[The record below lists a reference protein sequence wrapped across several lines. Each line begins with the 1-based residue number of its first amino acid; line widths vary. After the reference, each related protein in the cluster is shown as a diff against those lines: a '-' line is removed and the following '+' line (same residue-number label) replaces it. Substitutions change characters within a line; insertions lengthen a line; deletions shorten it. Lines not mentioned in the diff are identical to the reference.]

1 MLKVNL
7 VRELEISE
15 YQNVFKTVFN
25 PRVFVILA

>member
-7 VRELEISE
+7 VRELGISE

-25 PRVFVILA
+25 SRVFVILA